1 MRLVSWPDPLP
12 AGIEVHRLDLD
23 LDADVSAERQL
34 LALDERARAD
44 RYARSAD
51 RVRFT
56 ATRAALRGLLARRV
70 GCQPADVRFAMGPHR
85 KPFLDVAGGDAPL
98 FNVSHS
104 GAHALIALADPRVV
118 SAVGIDI
125 EACRSDVDVEAVASL
140 AFTGSERRA
149 LQEAGDPLQALYS
162 RWVGKEA
169 VLKAVGVG
177 VAEHLQS
184 IGIHPGAQGRYV
196 LECAVPEWSGLH
208 AVALDAPTGYA
219 AALAWRAKE
228 ST

>member
-1 MRLVSWPDPLP
+1 MRPVSWPDPLP
-12 AGIEVHRLDLD
+12 AGIEVYRLDFD
-23 LDADVSAERQL
+23 LDADVSAERRL
-34 LALDERARAD
+34 LALAERAQAD
-44 RYARSAD
+44 RYARTAD

-70 GCQPADVRFAMGPHR
+70 GCQPADVRFAAGLHR
-85 KPFLDVAGGDAPL
+85 KPFLDVAGGDATL

-125 EACRSDVDVEAVASL
+125 EACRSDVDAEAVASL

-184 IGIHPGAQGRYV
+184 IGIHSGANGRYV
-196 LECAVPEWSGLH
+196 LECAVAEWSGLQ